1 MPKPIPTV
9 LPGFFCSLKKINS
22 LQNCQNITKPPYI
35 VAYKSITTIY
45 RNQYIKTGNYRSQ
58 VPIDIRP
65 WTCKKAIS
73 RFKLSDIPVA
83 IFGDSTGWSLPDTLY
98 DIVIEGWL
106 KPTHVEVIQN
116 PKFCAVRAGIAEKR
130 VTVAWFPRNFI
141 LNLYDASP
149 YSSDRIIAVLRLQA
163 KGIDRDTGE
172 EEPIVGYAVFNIVP

>member
-1 MPKPIPTV
+1 MKRRHCETTKTTRLGHGPIHDLCP
-9 LPGFFCSLKKINS
+9 S
-22 LQNCQNITKPPYI
+22 
-35 VAYKSITTIY
+35 
-45 RNQYIKTGNYRSQ
+45 RSQ

-73 RFKLSDIPVA
+73 RFKLSDLPVA

-130 VTVAWFPRNFI
+130 VTVA
-141 LNLYDASP
+141 
-149 YSSDRIIAVLRLQA
+149 
-163 KGIDRDTGE
+163 
-172 EEPIVGYAVFNIVP
+172 